1 MVRPAVTWGLV
12 IGAVNALWLYAT
24 YWTGF
29 HTGGIVRF
37 QVVPLGWLLIS
48 SACYIAALRSWSAGA
63 RPPFGPTFRFGAT
76 IAVVTALLAIAMQ
89 VGYYTVIHPEW
100 PQVMAE
106 QTRAHFTAR
115 GADPAEVERR
125 LEAAAR
131 NFTLRS
137 YATQSAVA
145 ALLLGL
151 ILSAGIPAVLRWTR
165 RGKAA
170 TTGA

>member
-1 MVRPAVTWGLV
+1 VAADLQRLLHRGAPELVGGSAPTVRPDVP
-12 IGAVNALWLYAT
+12 
-24 YWTGF
+24 
-29 HTGGIVRF
+29 VR
-37 QVVPLGWLLIS
+37 
-48 SACYIAALRSWSAGA
+48 RND
-63 RPPFGPTFRFGAT
+63 R
-76 IAVVTALLAIAMQ
+76 VVTALLAIAMQ

-165 RGKAA
+165 RGKAS